1 MENTPSA
8 KCTLVHKSEVRSTV
22 PVLGP
27 DLNFTVI
34 VEPTGRCSYVLGR
47 QGLME
52 WKERPRVCAA
62 SMTEF

>member
-8 KCTLVHKSEVRSTV
+8 NCTLVHEGEVQSTV

-34 VEPTGRCSYVLGR
+34 VEPSGRWSYALGR
-47 QGLME
+47 QGPVE